1 MQPRTDILI
10 GYDCAVQDK
19 NSGLAR
25 GEIRQGRLTLT
36 EAFPGDSEPAGA
48 APYGEASA
56 TPARPAALTASAASA
71 ATAATEPTE
80 AMKAAERVA
89 RTIAHWISAARTDG
103 RRVVL
108 AVDAP
113 LGWPEPMGPALAGHA
128 AGDPLDQPAN
138 DLFRRETDRVVR
150 RLYGRQTLDVGADRI
165 ARTALRAL
173 AVLEQ
178 VRRITGLGLPVA
190 VDAHALTADLDSGP
204 VAIEAYPAG
213 WLAATRRLVRGYRAD
228 AATRRTL
235 FDQIWDGHAEVAR
248 ESVCESPHVFDA
260 SVCVQIARDF
270 VHGRCVSPQEVG
282 VAVDIAKREGW
293 IWLPRP
299 EATTT
304 SSSEGRE

>member
-1 MQPRTDILI
+1 MQSRADIFI

-25 GEIRQGRLTLT
+25 GEIRRGSLTLT
-36 EAFPGDSEPAGA
+36 EALPGDAVPA
-48 APYGEASA
+48 
-56 TPARPAALTASAASA
+56 
-71 ATAATEPTE
+71 AATE
-80 AMKAAERVA
+80 RLV
-89 RTIAHWISAARTDG
+89 RTIADWISAARSGG

-113 LGWPEPMGPALAGHA
+113 LGWPEPMGRALAGHF
-128 AGDPLDQPAN
+128 AGARLDYPAN

-150 RLYGRQTLDVGADRI
+150 SLYGRQTLDVGADRI

-173 AVLEQ
+173 EVLEQ
-178 VRRITGLGLPVA
+178 VRQFTGLDVPVA
-190 VDAHALTADLDSGP
+190 VEDRALSPEFDAGC

-213 WLAATRRLVRGYRAD
+213 WLAATHRLVRGYRAD
-228 AATRRTL
+228 AAVRRTL
-235 FDQIWDGHAEVAR
+235 FDGIWEGHAEVTR
-248 ESVCESPHVFDA
+248 DEVCENPHVFDA

-270 VHGRCVSPQEVG
+270 VHHRCVSPQEIG

-299 EATTT
+299 DATTA
-304 SSSEGRE
+304 SPSEAPE